1 MKSMTYSTSENV
13 SAVNTIPVKV
23 NRSRFTLIF
32 FKATCHANPGAERIR
47 VGSSFQ
53 ELLNISASNNV
64 ML

>member
-32 FKATCHANPGAERIR
+32 FKAIHINYLCPNRTDRK
-47 VGSSFQ
+47 V
-53 ELLNISASNNV
+53 L
-64 ML
+64 